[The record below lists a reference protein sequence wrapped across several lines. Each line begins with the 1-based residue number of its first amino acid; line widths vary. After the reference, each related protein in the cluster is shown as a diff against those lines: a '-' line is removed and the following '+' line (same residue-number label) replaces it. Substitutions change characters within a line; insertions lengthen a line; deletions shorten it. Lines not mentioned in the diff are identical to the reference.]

1 MPAGGEGSPEATVSD
16 EDEAAEMEDE
26 AVRSRVQHK
35 AKVQGGAVWG
45 QPWGPPPSPHGI
57 FALSQFSVAA
67 TQTLCPPLSVCLPI
81 SVSLCLGFWLSQCPP
96 APTSESNSGL
106 PMAPR
111 RTSSG

>member
-45 QPWGPPPSPHGI
+45 QPWGPPPSSSPI
-57 FALSQFSVAA
+57 TPWDICFVSV
-67 TQTLCPPLSVCLPI
+67 LCGCHSDPLPP
-81 SVSLCLGFWLSQCPP
+81 SLCLSPYLCLSVSGFLALSVPTCP
-96 APTSESNSGL
+96 NL
-106 PMAPR
+106 
-111 RTSSG
+111 